1 MRGYTMNK
9 KENTNHHLPQWI
21 GYKLFCYNNG
31 LVEGNLRTLEK
42 FIHKYYK

>member
-1 MRGYTMNK
+1 MNK
-9 KENTNHHLPQWI
+9 KEYKNQHHFPQWI

>member
-1 MRGYTMNK
+1 MNK
-9 KENTNHHLPQWI
+9 KENINHHLPQWI

-31 LVEGNLRTLEK
+31 LVEGNLSTLEK